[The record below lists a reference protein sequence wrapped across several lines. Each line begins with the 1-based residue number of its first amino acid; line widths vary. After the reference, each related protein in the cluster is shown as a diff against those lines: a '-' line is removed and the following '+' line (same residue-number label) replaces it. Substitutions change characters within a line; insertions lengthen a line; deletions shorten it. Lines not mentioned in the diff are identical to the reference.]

1 MKYQYVPV
9 ELGDNV
15 VVIMN
20 TNKQRQLTD
29 SKYNERRSQ
38 CEKAVALLQ
47 KGGVDIKTLGE
58 LSQEEFDKEAYLIN
72 DDTLI
77 KRARHAVIENQRT
90 LRAQKALSAGEL
102 EEFVKLVNASHISLH
117 YDYEVTGKELDT
129 LAETAWKQPGVLGA
143 RMTGAGFGG
152 CAIAIVN
159 KANVDDFI
167 KNVGDVY
174 KKTVGYAASFY
185 VASIA
190 DGPKEITA

>member
-1 MKYQYVPV
+1 
-9 ELGDNV
+9 
-15 VVIMN
+15 MN
-20 TNKQRQLTD
+20 FHKKN
-29 SKYNERRSQ
+29 S
-38 CEKAVALLQ
+38 
-47 KGGVDIKTLGE
+47 IK
-58 LSQEEFDKEAYLIN
+58 AYLIN

-102 EEFVKLVNASHISLH
+102 EEFGKLVNASHISLH

-167 KNVGDVY
+167 KNMSVMFTRRQLVMQL
-174 KKTVGYAASFY
+174 ASTLQALLM
-185 VASIA
+185 VLKSQLNRI
-190 DGPKEITA
+190 